1 MIHFAGINDSES
13 HAFVLSTPLCR
24 DRYAHRMS
32 SDAPLTAQDLKD
44 DLEVLLQLADQLGL
58 TVVGALLASAIDVI
72 PIVKH

>member
-1 MIHFAGINDSES
+1 
-13 HAFVLSTPLCR
+13 
-24 DRYAHRMS
+24 MS

-58 TVVGALLASAIDVI
+58 TMVGALLASAIDVI

>member
-1 MIHFAGINDSES
+1 MS
-13 HAFVLSTPLCR
+13 R
-24 DRYAHRMS
+24 DT
-32 SDAPLTAQDLKD
+32 PLTAQELKD

>member
-1 MIHFAGINDSES
+1 MS
-13 HAFVLSTPLCR
+13 R
-24 DRYAHRMS
+24 DT
-32 SDAPLTAQDLKD
+32 PLTAQDLKD

>member
-1 MIHFAGINDSES
+1 
-13 HAFVLSTPLCR
+13 
-24 DRYAHRMS
+24 MS
-32 SDAPLTAQDLKD
+32 SDAPLIAQDLKD